1 MSSGS
6 KSGPAVVQWVGESM
20 ESLKFESRDLEV
32 TEAFLNRAYTKMR
45 IGSSDQDVRTRIS
58 RQTVASISLDRIEI
72 GFELRYEA
80 DPLGKICLCVVESGA
95 FEEHATDGWSD
106 SFRPGDVVS
115 IAPPDRP
122 YAGRVGPS
130 RYTITMFDPALLAR
144 VAASGDP
151 VRLLGHRPRSAAAA
165 RQLARTISYLSDA
178 VLPNPAAR
186 TSRLLL
192 SSVEQLLASSVLAA
206 FPNTVLDSGGRDVVH
221 PQTVQRALT
230 FLESSV
236 DSDVSIGDIAEA
248 SGVTVRA
255 VQSAFQRSLGT
266 TPLAY
271 LRQLRLAEAR
281 AELLA
286 ADPARTTVTAIAAR
300 WGFHHLGRFASAYRD
315 RYGET
320 PSETLRR

>member
-1 MSSGS
+1 
-6 KSGPAVVQWVGESM
+6 M

-45 IGSSDQDVRTRIS
+45 IGSSDQDVSARIS
-58 RQTVASISLDRIEI
+58 RQAVASISLDRLEL
-72 GFELRYEA
+72 GFEMRYEA
-80 DPLGKICLCVVESGA
+80 DPLGRICLCVVESGSLQD
-95 FEEHATDGWSD
+95 HSTDGWSD
-106 SFRPGDVVS
+106 SFGPGDVVS

-122 YAGRVGPS
+122 YAGKVVRARCS
-130 RYTITMFDPALLAR
+130 ITMFDPALLTR
-144 VAASGDP
+144 VAGPGEP

-165 RQLARTISYLSDA
+165 GQVTRTISYLSDD

-192 SSVEQLLASSVLAA
+192 RSVEDLLASSVLAA
-206 FPNTVLDSGGRDVVH
+206 FPNTAMDSGRRDVVR
-221 PQTVQRALT
+221 PQTVRRALT

-236 DSDVSIGDIAEA
+236 DREVSIGDIAA
-248 SGVTVRA
+248 AAGVTVRA

-286 ADPARTTVTAIAAR
+286 ADPGRVTVTAVGAR
-300 WGFHHLGRFASAYRD
+300 WGFHHLGRFASAYKE